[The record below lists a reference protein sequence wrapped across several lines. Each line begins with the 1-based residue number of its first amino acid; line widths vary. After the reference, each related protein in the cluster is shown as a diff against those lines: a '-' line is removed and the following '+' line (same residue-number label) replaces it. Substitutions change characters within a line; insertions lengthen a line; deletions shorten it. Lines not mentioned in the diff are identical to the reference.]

1 MNWSVEF
8 FPLFSNDVLV
18 ALAVLS
24 LAVVLLSV
32 WRNRRGAFLRTVSL
46 ACLLAALFNPS
57 LKNEERQPLSNIAVV
72 AIDESS
78 SMQLAGRSERAHE
91 LEGELR
97 AELGKIPHLEVRWVR
112 VKGAEQPGGEA
123 TNIFAALN
131 TAMADIPVSRLAG
144 VLLVTD
150 GQIHDVPTDKG
161 RLGFD
166 APLHALI
173 AGSKGEKDNRLEVVS
188 APRFGLV
195 GSEQTVEIKA
205 ERSGKADGG
214 NGFATFVIRRAAGS
228 PETIQ
233 APFGQ
238 IVPLRLRFE
247 HAGPNIMEVELKPE
261 PGELTTINNKTV
273 IQAQGVRENLRV
285 LLVSGEPHAG
295 ERTWRNLLR
304 SDAAVDLVHFT
315 ILRPPE
321 KHDGTPIDQLSLIA
335 FPTRELFS
343 EKLNQFDLI
352 IFDRYQR
359 RAVLPMIYLDN
370 VARYVEQG
378 GAVLVA
384 AGADYASSASLARTP
399 LNAVLPARPTGR
411 VLEEPFRPTITKA
424 GERHPVTSGLPGA
437 PRAAG
442 QEPSWGH
449 WFRVVDSEPQSGEVI
464 MSGAENKPLLILDR
478 RGKGRVALLL
488 SDHEWLWARGYEGGG
503 PHVDLL
509 RRLAHWLMKE
519 PDLEEEALSAS
530 AGRQGI
536 TIERR
541 TVKDQVGEATI
552 TTPSGREIKT
562 TLDPQGPGRFAK
574 TIVTNEPGVHRVSM
588 DGLTALTVAGE
599 MNAPE
604 FKRVVA
610 TDEPLKPV
618 FDQNGG
624 GAFFLGGTAGAP
636 KSDMPSISMVRSGH
650 RYYGSTWLGLKARDA
665 FEVKAVSYT
674 PLIAGFIALGLGL
687 ALLSLTWYREGR

>member
-8 FPLFSNDVLV
+8 FPFFPVELL
-18 ALAVLS
+18 ALCGLLCLCVIA
-24 LAVVLLSV
+24 LSV
-32 WRNRRGAFLRTVSL
+32 WRNRRGAVLRTLSL
-46 ACLLAALFNPS
+46 ACLFAALANPN
-57 LKNEERQPLSNIAVV
+57 LKNEDRKALSNIAVV
-72 AIDESS
+72 VADESS
-78 SMQLAGRSERAHE
+78 SMQLAGRGERARQIE
-91 LEGELR
+91 ADLKDRLAR
-97 AELGKIPHLEVRWVR
+97 IPNLEVRWVHAA
-112 VKGAEQPGGEA
+112 GADQPGGEA
-123 TNIFAALN
+123 TNLFGALDAAL
-131 TAMADIPVSRLAG
+131 ADIPTSRMAG
-144 VLLVTD
+144 AIFITD
-150 GQIHDVPTDKG
+150 GQIHDVPQDSA

-173 AGSKGEKDNRLEVVS
+173 TGAPDEKDNRIEVVT

-195 GSEQTVEIKA
+195 GSEQTAEVKA
-205 ERSGKADGG
+205 ERSGKRADGAL
-214 NGFATFVIRRAAGS
+214 ATFFVRRASG
-228 PETIQ
+228 EVEVVQ
-233 APFGQ
+233 APYGQ
-238 IVPLRLRFE
+238 PAPIRLRFDR
-247 HAGPNIMEVELKPE
+247 AGPNIVEVELKPE
-261 PGELTTINNKTV
+261 PGELTTANNKTV

-343 EKLNQFDLI
+343 EKLSQFDLI

-384 AGADYASSASLARTP
+384 AGADYASPVSLARTP
-399 LNAVLPARPTGR
+399 LGAILPARPTGR
-411 VLEEPFRPTITKA
+411 VVEEAFRPEITKD
-424 GERHPVTSGLPGA
+424 GEKHPVTAGLPGA
-437 PRAAG
+437 PRKEG
-442 QEPSWGH
+442 QAPAWGH
-449 WFRVVDSEPQSGEVI
+449 WFRVVNSQAERGDVV

-478 RGKGRVALLL
+478 RGSGRVALLL
-488 SDHEWLWARGYEGGG
+488 SDHAWLWARGYEGGG

-519 PDLEEEALSAS
+519 PDLEEEALSAR
-530 AGRQGI
+530 AGRREV

-552 TTPSGREIKT
+552 TTPSGREIKVA
-562 TLDPQGPGRFAK
+562 LDQQVPGRFAK
-574 TIVTNEPGVHRVSM
+574 TLSADEPGVHRVAM
-588 DGLTALTVAGE
+588 DGLSAIAVAGDI
-599 MNAPE
+599 NAPE
-604 FKRVVA
+604 FQRVVA
-610 TDEPLKPV
+610 TDEPLRPILAKS
-618 FDQNGG
+618 GG

-636 KSDMPSISMVRSGH
+636 ATNTPSVSMVRSGH
-650 RYYGSTWLGLKARDA
+650 RYSGSSWLGLKARDA
-665 FEVKAVSYT
+665 FEVTAVSYT
-674 PLIAGFIALGLGL
+674 PLIAGFAAFAIGLG
-687 ALLSLTWYREGR
+687 LLSLTWYREGR

>member
-1 MNWSVEF
+1 MNWSLEF
-8 FPLFSNDVLV
+8 FPFFSRELF
-18 ALAVLS
+18 AAC
-24 LAVVLLSV
+24 VVLCLASLILFA
-32 WRNRRGAFLRTVSL
+32 WRNRRGAVFRALSL
-46 ACLLAALFNPS
+46 ACFLFALANPN
-57 LKNEERQPLSNIAVV
+57 LRNEDRQPLSNIAVIAV
-72 AIDESS
+72 DESS
-78 SMQLAGRSERAHE
+78 SMQFAGRAARARQVE
-91 LEGELR
+91 
-97 AELGKIPHLEVRWVR
+97 AELKDQLSKIPNLEVRWVH
-112 VKGAEQPGGEA
+112 VPGADQPGGEA
-123 TNIFAALN
+123 TNLFQALSR
-131 TAMADIPVSRLAG
+131 AMTDIPARRMAG
-144 VLLVTD
+144 ALFITD
-150 GQIHDVPTDKG
+150 GQIHDVPQDQG

-173 AGSKGEKDNRLEVVS
+173 AGTPGEKDTRIEVVS
-188 APRFGLV
+188 APRFGLT
-195 GSEQTVEIKA
+195 GTEAFAEIKA
-205 ERSGKADGG
+205 ERSGPGEAGL
-214 NGFATFVIRRAAGS
+214 ATFEIHRASGP
-228 PETIQ
+228 PEVIQ
-233 APFGQ
+233 APYGRT
-238 IVPLRLRFE
+238 VPVRLRFE
-247 HAGPNIMEVELKPE
+247 HAGPNIIEVELKPE
-261 PGELTTINNKTV
+261 SGELTTINNKTV

-384 AGADYASSASLARTP
+384 AGSDFASAVSLARTP
-399 LNAVLPARPTGR
+399 LGTVLPARPTGR
-411 VLEEPFRPTITKA
+411 VVEEPFRPAITKE
-424 GERHPVTSGLPGA
+424 GEKHPVTAGLPGA
-437 PRAAG
+437 PTKEG
-442 QEPSWGH
+442 QKPAWGH
-449 WFRVVDSEPQSGEVI
+449 WFRVVDSEADRGEVV
-464 MSGAENKPLLILDR
+464 MSGAGDKPLLVLDR

-488 SDHEWLWARGYEGGG
+488 SDHAWLWARGYEGGG

-519 PDLEEEALSAS
+519 PDLEEEALTAK
-530 AGRQGI
+530 AGKRDI

-541 TVKDQVGEATI
+541 TVKDQAGEAI
-552 TTPSGREIKT
+552 VTTPSGKEIKIA
-562 TLDPQGPGRFAK
+562 LDQKAPGRFAK
-574 TIVTNEPGVHRVSM
+574 TIAADEPGVHRVAM

-604 FKRVVA
+604 FQRVVA
-610 TDEPLKPV
+610 SGEPLKPV
-618 FDQNGG
+618 LDKTGG

-636 KSDMPSISMVRSGH
+636 PASLPEISMIRSGH
-650 RYYGSTWLGLKARDA
+650 RFFGSSWIGLKARDA
-665 FEVKAVSYT
+665 YEVKAISYT
-674 PLIAGFIALGLGL
+674 PLIGGFAALGIALG
-687 ALLSLTWYREGR
+687 LLSLTWYREGR

>member
-1 MNWSVEF
+1 MNWSLEF
-8 FPLFSNDVLV
+8 FPFFSSELF
-18 ALAVLS
+18 AAC
-24 LAVVLLSV
+24 VVLCLGSLV
-32 WRNRRGAFLRTVSL
+32 LFAWRNRRGAVLRALSL
-46 ACLLAALFNPS
+46 ACFLFALANPN
-57 LKNEERQPLSNIAVV
+57 LRNEDRQPLSNIAVV

-78 SMQLAGRSERAHE
+78 SMQFAGRAARAHQVE
-91 LEGELR
+91 
-97 AELGKIPHLEVRWVR
+97 AELNDRLSKIPNLEVRWVH
-112 VKGAEQPGGEA
+112 VPGADQPGGEA
-123 TNIFAALN
+123 TNLFQALN
-131 TAMADIPVSRLAG
+131 RAMTDIPSRRMAG
-144 VLLVTD
+144 ALFITD
-150 GQIHDVPTDKG
+150 GQIHDVPQDQG
-161 RLGFD
+161 PLGFD

-173 AGSKGEKDNRLEVVS
+173 AGSLGEKDTRIEVVS
-188 APRFGLV
+188 APRFGLT
-195 GSEQTVEIKA
+195 GTEASAEIKA
-205 ERSGKADGG
+205 ERSGPGDGG
-214 NGFATFVIRRAAGS
+214 LATFEIRRASGP
-228 PETIQ
+228 PEVIQ
-233 APFGQ
+233 APYGRT
-238 IVPLRLRFE
+238 VPIRLRFE
-247 HAGPNIMEVELKPE
+247 HAGPNIVEAELKPE

-384 AGADYASSASLARTP
+384 AGADFASAVSLARTP
-399 LNAVLPARPTGR
+399 LGTVLPARPTGR
-411 VLEEPFRPTITKA
+411 VVEEPFRPAITKE
-424 GERHPVTSGLPGA
+424 GEKHPVTAGLPGA
-437 PRAAG
+437 PSKAG
-442 QEPSWGH
+442 QNPAWGH
-449 WFRVVDSEPQSGEVI
+449 WFRVVDSEADRGEVV
-464 MSGAENKPLLILDR
+464 MSGAEDKPLLVLDR

-488 SDHEWLWARGYEGGG
+488 SDHAWLWARGYEGGG

-519 PDLEEEALSAS
+519 PDLEEEALSAK
-530 AGRQGI
+530 AGKREI

-541 TVKDQVGEATI
+541 TVKDQVGEAVV
-552 TTPSGREIKT
+552 TTPSGKEIKIA
-562 TLDPQGPGRFAK
+562 LDQKAPGRFAK
-574 TIVTNEPGVHRVSM
+574 TIAADEPGVHRVAM

-604 FKRVVA
+604 FRRVVA
-610 TDEPLKPV
+610 TAEPLKPIL
-618 FDQNGG
+618 DKTGG
-624 GAFFLGGTAGAP
+624 GAFFLGGTAGASP
-636 KSDMPSISMVRSGH
+636 APVPEVSMIRSGH
-650 RYYGSTWLGLKARDA
+650 RFYGSSWLGLKARDA
-665 FEVKAVSYT
+665 YEVKAISYT
-674 PLIAGFIALGLGL
+674 PLIGGFAALGIALG
-687 ALLSLTWYREGR
+687 LLSLTWYREGR

>member
-8 FPLFSNDVLV
+8 FPFFSREL
-18 ALAVLS
+18 LAVCAVLCLAALLLFAWRSRRGIVLRTLS
-24 LAVVLLSV
+24 LAC
-32 WRNRRGAFLRTVSL
+32 F
-46 ACLLAALFNPS
+46 LAALANPN

-72 AIDESS
+72 AVDESS
-78 SMQLAGRSERAHE
+78 SMQFAGRAERARQIE
-91 LEGELR
+91 
-97 AELGKIPHLEVRWVR
+97 AELKEQFAKIPNLEVRFVH
-112 VKGAEQPGGEA
+112 VPGAEQPGGEV
-123 TNIFAALN
+123 TNLFAALDK
-131 TAMADIPVSRLAG
+131 AMTDIPAKRVAG
-144 VLLVTD
+144 VLFVTD
-150 GQIHDVPTDKG
+150 GQIHDAPQDRG

-173 AGSKGEKDNRLEVVS
+173 AGSRGERDTRIEVVS
-188 APRFGLV
+188 APRFGLA
-195 GSEQTVEIKA
+195 GSTEFATIKA
-205 ERSGKADGG
+205 ERNGPGG
-214 NGFATFVIRRAAGS
+214 GGLATFEIRRATG
-228 PETIQ
+228 PVETIH
-233 APFGQ
+233 APYGKT
-238 IVPLRLRFE
+238 VPVRLRFE
-247 HAGPNIMEVELKPE
+247 HAGPNIVEVDLKPE
-261 PGELTTINNKTV
+261 PGELTAINNKTV

-384 AGADYASSASLARTP
+384 AGADFASQSSLARTP
-399 LNAVLPARPTGR
+399 LGTVLPARPTGR
-411 VLEEPFRPTITKA
+411 VVEEPYLPTITKA
-424 GERHPVTSGLPGA
+424 GEKHPVTAGLPGA
-437 PRAAG
+437 PAKEG
-442 QEPSWGH
+442 QKPRWGH
-449 WFRVVDSEPQSGEVI
+449 WFRVVDAEADRGEVV
-464 MSGAENKPLLILDR
+464 MSGAEDKPLLVLDR

-488 SDHEWLWARGYEGGG
+488 SDHAWLWARGYEGGG

-519 PDLEEEALSAS
+519 PDLEEEALFAK
-530 AGRQGI
+530 AGKHDI

-541 TVKDQVGEATI
+541 TVQDQAGEATV
-552 TTPSGREIKT
+552 TMPSGKEIKV
-562 TLDPQGPGRFAK
+562 TLDMKAPGRFAK
-574 TIVTNEPGVHRVSM
+574 TIATDEPGVHRISM

-604 FKRVVA
+604 FQRVVA
-610 TDEPLKPV
+610 TDEPLRAILGKT
-618 FDQNGG
+618 GG
-624 GAFFLGGTAGAP
+624 GAFFLGGTAGAAP
-636 KSDMPSISMVRSGH
+636 VSAPAISMVRSGH
-650 RYYGSTWLGLKARDA
+650 RFYGTSWLGLKARDA
-665 FEVKAVSYT
+665 YEVKAISFT
-674 PLIAGFIALGLGL
+674 PLISGLAALGIALG
-687 ALLSLTWYREGR
+687 LLSLTWYREGR